1 MKTKGRIEAT
11 ISEAFT
17 KFERDYTGR
26 GPSDVRTYLVDDMV
40 VVRLKGLL
48 APAEKHLLT
57 EDPVPEEREVVK
69 RFRGAL
75 IEKARPVLEP
85 VITAATGRRIVSLYS
100 DISTRMDER
109 IVVLTLDGPVQ
120 LAKQK

>member
-1 MKTKGRIEAT
+1 LRTKGQIEAAIT
-11 ISEAFT
+11 EAVT
-17 KFERDYTGR
+17 RFEREYTGR
-26 GPSDVRTYLVDDMV
+26 GPSDVRTYIVDDLV

-48 APAEKHLLT
+48 APAEKRMLT
-57 EDPVPEEREVVK
+57 EGAVAEEREVVK

-85 VITAATGRRIVSLYS
+85 AIAEVTGRQLVSLYS

-109 IVVLTLDGPVQ
+109 IVVLTLDGPIQ
-120 LAKQK
+120 PAKQK